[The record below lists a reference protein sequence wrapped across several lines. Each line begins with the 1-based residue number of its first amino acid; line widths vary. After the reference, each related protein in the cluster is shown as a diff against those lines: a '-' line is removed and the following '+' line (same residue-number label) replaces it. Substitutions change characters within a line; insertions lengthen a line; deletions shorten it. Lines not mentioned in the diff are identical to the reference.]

1 MSGAKVALVG
11 LTVIIAC
18 HVATGPAPLGSARN
32 QGGSLRLEEFFSSAL
47 GASKRYLIYLPPS
60 YRQASRQR
68 YPVVYVLHGATG
80 NEADWVARGDL
91 DRIADSVFVTGL
103 PELILVMPD
112 GDNSFWANWAI
123 SPGYQDCARNA
134 ELGEAA
140 TTFCV
145 ASSRYGD
152 YLAGDLVAHV
162 DSAYRTLG
170 DRAHRGVMGL
180 SMGGTGALT
189 LALTYQG
196 TFSATAALS
205 AVAAPFYIG
214 PHPYRAPARQAT
226 SFDELDQAL
235 GGPQPGRRRYGTDTA
250 LWSRYDP
257 ERAARA
263 LQRSGGP
270 LPAIRI
276 DVGRDDPY
284 IDQNRALDAALTAL
298 GVPHEYYE
306 RAGAHQWVYW
316 RTHTASTLVWLA
328 GHLARPP
335 SRREESAASSG
346 TAARSRPHAPSP
358 PARPRER

>member
-1 MSGAKVALVG
+1 MTLGRGALLG
-11 LTVIIAC
+11 LSLLMAC
-18 HVATGPAPLGSARN
+18 RPTASPTPVSPEVSPHGTLGVES
-32 QGGSLRLEEFFSSAL
+32 FFSRSL
-47 GASKRYLIYLPPS
+47 GVRKRYLVYLPPS
-60 YRQASRQR
+60 YRQASRKR

-91 DRIADSVFVTGL
+91 NVIADSVFGRGV
-103 PELILVMPD
+103 PELIFVMPD

-134 ELGEAA
+134 ELAEAA

-145 ASSRYGD
+145 ATSRYGD

-170 DRAHRGVMGL
+170 DRAHRGLMGL

-189 LALTYQG
+189 LALTYPG
-196 TFSATAALS
+196 SFSATAAFS
-205 AVAAPFYIG
+205 ALAAPFYIG
-214 PHPYRAPARQAT
+214 PHPYRAPARQAA
-226 SFDELDQAL
+226 SFDELDQAM
-235 GGPQPGRRRYGTDTA
+235 GSPQPGRRRYGIDTA

-257 ERAARA
+257 ERAARV
-263 LQRSGGP
+263 LQQSGGP
-270 LPAIRI
+270 LPAIRL

-284 IDQNRALDAALTAL
+284 LDQNRALDAALTTL

-306 RAGAHQWVYW
+306 RDGAHQWAYW
-316 RTHTASTLVWLA
+316 RTHTAATLVWLA
-328 GHLARPP
+328 GQLTRPP
-335 SRREESAASSG
+335 AKPG
-346 TAARSRPHAPSP
+346 TAARSRPHDPSP

>member
-1 MSGAKVALVG
+1 MSSARVALPGIG
-11 LTVIIAC
+11 LILAC
-18 HVATGPAPLGSARN
+18 HAAAAPSPLAFEREQRGSV
-32 QGGSLRLEEFFSSAL
+32 QLENFFSPAL
-47 GASKRYLIYLPPS
+47 GVRKRYLIYLPPS
-60 YRQASRQR
+60 YRQESRRR

-91 DRIADSVFVTGL
+91 NRIADSAVAAGL

-112 GDNSFWANWAI
+112 GDNSFWVNWAI

-134 ELGEAA
+134 ELAEAV

-145 ASSRYGD
+145 ATSRYGD
-152 YLAGDLVAHV
+152 YIAVDLVTQV

-170 DRAHRGVMGL
+170 ERAHRGLLGL

-189 LALTYQG
+189 LALTYPQR
-196 TFSATAALS
+196 FSATAAFS

-214 PHPYRAPARQAT
+214 PHPYRAPARQAA

-235 GGPQPGRRRYGTDTA
+235 GSPQPGRRRYGIDTT

-257 ERAARA
+257 ERAARV
-263 LQRSGGP
+263 LQQSGGP
-270 LPAIRI
+270 LPTIRL

-298 GVPHEYYE
+298 EVPHEYYE
-306 RAGAHQWVYW
+306 RDGAHQWVYW
-316 RTHTASTLVWLA
+316 RTHTAETLVWLA
-328 GHLARPP
+328 RHL
-335 SRREESAASSG
+335 
-346 TAARSRPHAPSP
+346 TRS
-358 PARPRER
+358 PALR